1 LVLPA
6 ANKDLPL
13 QIGLFLPFFFPIEM
27 YGIYLSGIS
36 SISSSILSG
45 KRRSFEVG
53 KYHRKSVVTLG
64 CINIY
69 IYLI

>member
-13 QIGLFLPFFFPIEM
+13 QIDLFLPFFFPIEM

-36 SISSSILSG
+36 SISSSILSTIL
-45 KRRSFEVG
+45 EVSHEG
-53 KYHRKSVVTLG
+53 IIVVDL
-64 CINIY
+64 
-69 IYLI
+69 LQQELL